1 MIGGAEINF
10 WGGREVHLCELE
22 RDTGE
27 QKIYSRVDQTKKV
40 KIKIKRSS
48 SKKFNEIRCE
58 SKKITKIRAVNT
70 NVGVSGL
77 DLHSNS
83 PEPVNFF
90 GVQSSSGLRNVQSVQ
105 IHRAPHTSGGPPFDL
120 SRAEK
125 I

>member
-1 MIGGAEINF
+1 M
-10 WGGREVHLCELE
+10 
-22 RDTGE
+22 
-27 QKIYSRVDQTKKV
+27 VDQTKKV

-48 SKKFNEIRCE
+48 SKNFNEIRCE

-83 PEPVNFF
+83 PEPVI
-90 GVQSSSGLRNVQSVQ
+90 SSGYSPVVVLGMCKVCKCTG
-105 IHRAPHTSGGPPFDL
+105 PPTLLGGPPFDL
-120 SRAEK
+120 SRVEK